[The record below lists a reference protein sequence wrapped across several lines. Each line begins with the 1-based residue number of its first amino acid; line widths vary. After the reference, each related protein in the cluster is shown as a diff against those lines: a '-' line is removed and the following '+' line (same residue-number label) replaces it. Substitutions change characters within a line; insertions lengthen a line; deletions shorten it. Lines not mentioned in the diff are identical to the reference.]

1 MVTSFNTVAN
11 FQNALIRKG
20 LVGAV
25 LVADYATAALTD
37 IASTGGALTIA
48 TGYNSLG
55 KLSSDGVSVS
65 STAETSEV
73 RGWGDITSPS
83 RIDVTGGANS
93 MTLTAIETK
102 KAVWD
107 AFHGVDLTSVTANTN
122 GTVTFDKPAV
132 PVLRDKRVLF
142 LARDINK
149 ATGLDVYYGVHFPR
163 ANISQNGDQS
173 FAGGDSTISYPLTI
187 NGLVDDVAGT
197 AVRLFLGGPGVDT
210 AMKTAMGF

>member
-1 MVTSFNTVAN
+1 MATFNSVAN
-11 FQNALIRKG
+11 FQNTLIRKG

-37 IASTGGALTIA
+37 IATTGGVLTITA
-48 TGYNSLG
+48 GYTSLG
-55 KLSSDGVSVS
+55 KLSADGVSLA
-65 STAETSEV
+65 STADKSEV
-73 RGWGDITSPS
+73 RGWGDVTSPS
-83 RIDVTGGANS
+83 RIDITGGSNS
-93 MTLTAIETK
+93 MTVTPIETK

-107 AFHGVDLTSVTANTN
+107 AFHGVDMTSVTANAN
-122 GTVTFDKPAV
+122 GTVVVDKPAT

-149 ATGLDVYYGVHFPR
+149 GTGLDIYYGVHFPK
-163 ANISQNGDQS
+163 ANLSQNGDQS
-173 FAGGDSTISYPLTI
+173 FAGGDSTVSYPLTI
-187 NGLVDDVAGT
+187 DAVVDDAVGT

>member
-1 MVTSFNTVAN
+1 VATFNSVAN

-25 LVADYATAALTD
+25 LVADYATAAIAD
-37 IASTGGALTIA
+37 IASTGGVLTIT
-48 TGYNSLG
+48 TGYTSLG
-55 KLSSDGVSVS
+55 KLSSDGVSLTS
-65 STAETSEV
+65 SADVSEV
-73 RGWGDITSPS
+73 RGWGDVTSPA
-83 RIDVTGGANS
+83 RVDVTGGSNT

-107 AFHGVDLTSVTANTN
+107 AFHGADLTSVTANAN
-122 GTVTFDKPAV
+122 GTVVLDKPAV

-142 LARDINK
+142 LARDVNK
-149 ATGLDVYYGVHFPR
+149 ANGLDVYYGVHFPK

-173 FAGGDSTISYPLTI
+173 FAGGDSVISYPLTI
-187 NGLVDDVAGT
+187 NALVDDVVGT